1 MRSKHLTILDY
12 ILIIISSNIRSAFI
26 LVFFLN
32 KITMRENERKSND
45 AGKSNRV
52 ENIYNEPNR
61 NIYRKYLVN
70 DL

>member
-1 MRSKHLTILDY
+1 
-12 ILIIISSNIRSAFI
+12 
-26 LVFFLN
+26 
-32 KITMRENERKSND
+32 MRENERKSND